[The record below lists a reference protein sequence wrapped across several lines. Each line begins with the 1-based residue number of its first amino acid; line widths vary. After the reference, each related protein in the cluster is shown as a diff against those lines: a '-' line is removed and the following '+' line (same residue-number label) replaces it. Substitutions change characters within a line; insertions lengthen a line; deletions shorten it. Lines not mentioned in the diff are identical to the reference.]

1 MCFTLH
7 GGIGGA
13 IGTAVVGFSMANGDG
28 YGLAYTISAVMMGV
42 CVALSLVTRPITEE
56 KAEQLATA

>member
-1 MCFTLH
+1 
-7 GGIGGA
+7 
-13 IGTAVVGFSMANGDG
+13 MANGDG